1 MEKRKA
7 GLGNENWK
15 TKREK
20 SKRKDLT
27 GRGQYIIRV
36 QDLFLLSF
44 IFNELRLRKRAE
56 PKLILSNKA

>member
-1 MEKRKA
+1 MKIGKQKGKKA
-7 GLGNENWK
+7 KG
-15 TKREK
+15 
-20 SKRKDLT
+20 KDLT